1 MLHYCYYTVRHAF
14 TGESFDS
21 DVASFHQN
29 TWRNRDRNGWRFSEH
44 WQRTG
49 KTRPKKG
56 RASSEYVMNMSFVLF
71 AGACIETWNK
81 DRADGERRCTYGEI
95 FSNAEAPA
103 GQKYPYRYPKV
114 SDELFDKLVK
124 SNFPPPLLAV
134 ATSDVIPLN
143 FLAKGER
150 YSFSKQVFAAQ
161 VQAMKDKCACQHCR
175 AHLPDDA
182 SPANQFM
189 KCPSCGQVTRI
200 QPGSAWFDFVRKIS
214 DAQFNGETLGK
225 TKTFSELGVSENIS
239 AQTQTPAEFFDAFE
253 ADMDA
258 RLGWTEPD
266 EKPQAES
273 PIKRNH
279 KKVVPGTKVQNIEFH
294 GGWKISRRM
303 ASYWRK
309 NCADEYQRCCD
320 FIRALLKKPWPVA
333 PSLEGMAAKAPLFN
347 ALLLEDFKRIQKS
360 RRTSLAG
367 VAQ

>member
-1 MLHYCYYTVRHAF
+1 MRGV
-14 TGESFDS
+14 GSFGDG
-21 DVASFHQN
+21 DVLN
-29 TWRNRDRNGWRFSEH
+29 D
-44 WQRTG
+44 
-49 KTRPKKG
+49 P
-56 RASSEYVMNMSFVLF
+56 VDMSFILF
-71 AGACIETWNK
+71 TGACIETWNK
-81 DRADGERRCTYGEI
+81 EREDGKRRCTYYEI
-95 FSNAEAPA
+95 FNKEKEAPE
-103 GQKYPYRYPKV
+103 GQRYPYRYPKV
-114 SDELFDKLVK
+114 SNKLFDKLVE

-150 YSFSKQVFAAQ
+150 YSFSKQVSAAQ

-175 AHLPDDA
+175 AHLPVAD

-189 KCPSCGQVTRI
+189 LCPSCGQETRI
-200 QPGSAWFDFVRKIS
+200 QPGSAWFDFARRIS

-239 AQTQTPAEFFDAFE
+239 TQTQTPAEFFDDFY

-258 RLGWTEPD
+258 RLGLTEPD
-266 EKPQAES
+266 EKPQAKS
-273 PIKRNH
+273 PVKWNRKN
-279 KKVVPGTKVQNIEFH
+279 VVPGTKVQNIEFH

-303 ASYWRK
+303 ASYWRGHYLGKKEKDPAKREK
-309 NCADEYQRCCD
+309 NKAKANLRREEYNRCCD
-320 FIRALLKKPWPVA
+320 FIRALLKTPWPVA

-360 RRTSLAG
+360 RRTSPAG